1 MTPKYYLS
9 QALYLD
15 QRIDSKLEQ
24 VDALNALAT
33 KATSTLTDMP
43 KHKSV
48 STSSLE
54 DIVVKIIDLQ
64 QSINQDIDTLV
75 DLKREIIQVIQ
86 AVEDKE
92 LQALLEK
99 RYLNYCSWEQI
110 AVEMKYSIQHIY
122 RLHSRALNQITIPQK
137 DESKCC

>member
-86 AVEDKE
+86 AVDDKE
-92 LQALLEK
+92 LQTLLEK

-122 RLHSRALNQITIPQK
+122 RLHSRALSKILIPQK
-137 DESKCC
+137 DESKCY

>member
-54 DIVVKIIDLQ
+54 DIVIKIIDLQ

-86 AVEDKE
+86 AVDDKE
-92 LQALLEK
+92 LQTLLEK

-122 RLHSRALNQITIPQK
+122 RLHSRALNKISIPQK